1 MKDIEEI
8 SELEK
13 LVRDEQPEKA
23 PDRSPLQHSKIAY
36 NIGVIVIDLI
46 TGYTIWMLSYWYYG
60 VIWVLA
66 GAAAFFLHQRNFEHP
81 EKNEKQEKNTLW
93 GLGVAVGSMFLMA
106 VLAGGV
112 YIARVKTPWIEVG
125 IVGTTITLFFWHCF
139 QLAMFVFADDE
150 WGINM
155 AIARA
160 SSNANKKVRIIE
172 AGGRVVEANERAQQ
186 RRDAQ
191 YKKHGDRGAVDA
203 AINKIE
209 GRKNQNQPMRPAY
222 NSDDSVSNLA
232 KNPVKNESGA
242 EKGDNSHAN
251 GNQPPK

>member
-1 MKDIEEI
+1 MKEIEEI

-81 EKNEKQEKNTLW
+81 DKNEKQEKNTLL
-93 GLGVAVGSMFLMA
+93 GLGVSVGSMFLMA

-112 YIARVKTPWIEVG
+112 YIAGVKTPWIEVG

-150 WGINM
+150 WEINM

-160 SSNANKKVRIIE
+160 NSNANKKVRIVE

-186 RRDAQ
+186 RRNAQ

-222 NSDDSVSNLA
+222 NSELEGVKSS
-232 KNPVKNESGA
+232 KNPLENERGA
-242 EKGDNSHAN
+242 EKGDNHRPTN
-251 GNQPPK
+251 GQ